1 MVRTE
6 QILVFLYAGWL
17 DGLHDEE
24 AYQKILDSIL
34 NFAEYSLQATEK
46 ATTIIST

>member
-24 AYQKILDSIL
+24 AYQKILGIL
-34 NFAEYSLQATEK
+34 NFAEYSLQVTEN